1 MHNYKTVFIGLL
13 LIASLFNTRVMA
25 AQLLC
30 EEKLALAA
38 IPKNAFYLPENR
50 ASRLQLALNSHKIVR
65 LKAAG
70 DYRRSFKISLG
81 SNQALYGLAGTKLPQ
96 VSIPAGTSNALLSD
110 VSPLKISFEGFTK
123 PIQGNCLNRIS
134 NSKIVANNVLLTNN
148 LFTDLSNVVIDSDT
162 SQTGYLKNNRFVR
175 TMVHAAYPAIKII
188 GDSAKQSQGNLF
200 IWTNILTPHGDGIII
215 KNQQDVGFIG
225 IDAESWNWSHKADY
239 PGMMNV
245 LNTDFLS
252 VFMSNGGDNHNKTGQ
267 YFNLDAKNIVLQGM
281 RIGTTQKPGI
291 ILRDGVE
298 KLLTIDTQNIGLV
311 KSNGSTQVIDI
322 FNNSSPSIAVNNK
335 TLPPEN
341 LTAAAK
347 NATAD
352 LLQSEQGI
360 YKSWQKPAFGSIP
373 DPAGSTWQ
381 TNLSKQP
388 DSVDAIQTLID
399 QNGIAELEAGIY
411 YLSKPLMLKDGQGI
425 VGAGADKTA
434 LIAKSPAIDLIA
446 GATHFNDKTAV
457 TSFVL
462 ADITLQGGRNGI
474 NHSAAGSGQG
484 ADYNR
489 ITLSHVT
496 IRDMAN
502 AGILIDNIYAWDN
515 NFIDHTHFYRCKT
528 GIKQRPDPAYV
539 GGDQIG
545 ITFLDKNVFYQTQ
558 FIENDV
564 AIDWQ
569 AKRGNNL
576 NAFINCLFKNNG
588 QAINLTNSVSTFF
601 ANSVFETAS
610 EQPLLRT
617 NQVAGFVNSY
627 FVSKQPGNAL
637 FDGNIFCNHCNFDN
651 SAANS
656 GLIVTPTSK
665 NSYFINSTLTK
676 PTTQT
681 LDTGLIIN
689 SNFSNSLEK
698 PATSSLFNNQI
709 TQSF

>member
-1 MHNYKTVFIGLL
+1 MHKHKTAFWGLVL
-13 LIASLFNTRVMA
+13 VTCLFNKPVFA
-25 AQLLC
+25 QQLLC
-30 EEKLALAA
+30 EDEIAQAA
-38 IPKNAFYLPENR
+38 VLQSAFYLPDNQ
-50 ASRLQLALNSHKIVR
+50 ASQLQKALNTHNIVR
-65 LKAAG
+65 LKAGG
-70 DYRRSFKISLG
+70 DYTRSFNIKLG

-96 VSIPAGTSNALLSD
+96 VIIPEGTNNAILSD
-110 VSPLKISFEGFTK
+110 VSPKKISFEGSTK
-123 PIQGNCLNRIS
+123 PIQGNCFNRIS
-134 NSKIVANNVLLTNN
+134 NSKIEAKNALLENN
-148 LFTDLSNVVIDSDT
+148 LFTDLSNVTIDIDT
-162 SQTGYLKNNRFVR
+162 SQKGYLTNNRFIR

-200 IWTNILTPHGDGIII
+200 IWTNILTPHGDAIII

-225 IDAESWNWSHKADY
+225 IDSESWNWSRKADY

-245 LNTDFLS
+245 MNTDFLS
-252 VFMSNGGDNHNKTGQ
+252 VFMSNGGDNYNKTGQ

-281 RIGTTQKPGI
+281 RIGTTQNPGI
-291 ILRDGVE
+291 ILRDNVE
-298 KLLTIDTQNIGLV
+298 KLLTIDTQNIGLT
-311 KSNGSTQVIDI
+311 KFNGSTQVIDI
-322 FNNSSPSIAVNNK
+322 FNDSNPSIAENNQ
-335 TLPPEN
+335 TLPPEK
-341 LTAAAK
+341 LTGTTKSAIT
-347 NATAD
+347 N
-352 LLQSEQGI
+352 LLQSEKSI
-360 YKSWQKPAFGSIP
+360 YNFWEKPVFNQIP
-373 DPAGSTWQ
+373 DPAGSKWQ

-388 DSVDAIQTLID
+388 DSSDAIQALID
-399 QNGIAELEAGIY
+399 QNGIAELDAGTY
-411 YLSKPLMLKDGQGI
+411 YISKPLLLKDGQGI

-434 LIAKSPAIDLIA
+434 IIAKSPTIDLIA
-446 GATHFNDKTAV
+446 GSTHFNDKTIV

-462 ADITLQGGRNGI
+462 ADLTLQGGLNGI

-588 QAINLTNSVSTFF
+588 LTINQTNSDSTFF

-610 EQPLLRT
+610 KQPLLSANRVT
-617 NQVAGFVNSY
+617 GFVNSY
-627 FVSKQPGNAL
+627 FVNKQSGNAL
-637 FDGNIFCNHCNFDN
+637 FDGNVFCNYCNFDN

-665 NSYFINSTLTK
+665 NSYFINSILTQ

-689 SNFSNSLEK
+689 SNFSNNLEK
-698 PATSSLFNNQI
+698 PATNSLFNNQI
-709 TQSF
+709 AQPF